1 MSDQKIK
8 SIEKG
13 WGEDSIYF
21 TTNEKATN
29 HVDEIVQDGKQI
41 SSDTLITVY
50 KGFKN
55 GKIVFEMAA
64 NSDITLT
71 FFE

>member
-1 MSDQKIK
+1 MCEQKIK

-13 WGEDSIYF
+13 WGENSIFF
-21 TTNEKATN
+21 TTNENETN
-29 HVDEIVQDGKQI
+29 YVDEIVQDGKQI

-64 NSDITLT
+64 NSDITLS
-71 FFE
+71 FF